1 MSLLSSAFTDNQV
14 KLFLQTASLQNSRL
28 VLAVNRLWKEP
39 MRGGRM
45 PSKLRRWQTRI
56 DVGKRIV
63 LGPNEVDDN
72 PPRER
77 VYLYGETIEKLRE
90 AVKTYL
96 LSENPLCFGNG
107 GDHIAGC
114 IEYYHIILGGPERD
128 RWGRFETPVIKGWK
142 NLLNTLEEK
151 VESFEEAVNHFVES
165 ELIPEKGP
173 DYRSKAIVGSDLR
186 LPLLEKILREA
197 EEYPINDLIQRG
209 WHLIALE
216 YKGELSVTGELANR
230 KAIFVLGHPE
240 VQAAS
245 LTMKSKYMDRPPQ
258 FLEN

>member
-1 MSLLSSAFTDNQV
+1 
-14 KLFLQTASLQNSRL
+14 
-28 VLAVNRLWKEP
+28 
-39 MRGGRM
+39 M
-45 PSKLRRWQTRI
+45 PNKSRRWQTRI
-56 DVGKRIV
+56 EIGRKIV
-63 LGPNEVDDN
+63 LSPNEIDDN
-72 PPRER
+72 PPREM

-96 LSENPLCFGNG
+96 LSERPLCFGNG

-114 IEYYHIILGGPERD
+114 IEYYHSIGESEYSG
-128 RWGRFETPVIKGWK
+128 WGRYEMPIIRGWK
-142 NLLNTLEEK
+142 NPLNTLEEK
-151 VESFEEAVNHFVES
+151 VESFEDAVNHFVES

-173 DYRSKAIVGSDLR
+173 DYRSKAIVGNDIR

-240 VQAAS
+240 AQAAS
-245 LTMKSKYMDRPPQ
+245 LTMDSKYMDRPPQ
-258 FLEN
+258 FLENLSGHKNTREKS